1 MKTLI
6 KILCLSVLSVL
17 SGDII
22 TYFED
27 DKQISIKDV
36 EFEKCTD
43 DYAERTIFY
52 KNSPEKK
59 LKSNIKTTKISGYLL
74 LISGLLNLYLISSDI
89 DDIDKIKVISQLS
102 NSSLALSG
110 LSLIT
115 LEDINTIQA
124 VKIFGENRKIL
135 TLLDDKGNLIDYECN
150 QKENLQKNFLLEE
163 N

>member
-52 KNSPEKK
+52 KNSPEKI
-59 LKSNIKTTKISGYLL
+59 LKNNVKTTKSSGYLL
-74 LISGLLNLYLISSDI
+74 LISGLLNLYLYVISSDI
-89 DDIDKIKVISQLS
+89 DIDKIKVISQLS
-102 NSSLALSG
+102 NLSLALSG

-115 LEDINTIQA
+115 LENVNEIQS
-124 VKIFGENRKIL
+124 VKIFGKKRKIL
-135 TLLDDKGNLIDYECN
+135 TILDDKGNLIEYNCK
-150 QKENLQKNFLLEE
+150 QKENL
-163 N
+163 